1 MQRGELSEARICA
14 TGCCTKPHI
23 KQRGSDGVTRQELFT
38 WIRQQYGTEP
48 EYPWHDWNAVLRH
61 NDNNKW
67 YGVVLEVSADK
78 LGLPEAGIIDVLNV
92 KSDPLLIGSLRGQDG
107 YFPAYHMNKEK
118 WLSIQ
123 LGKPE
128 LDDAIKDLLSL
139 SYELTAPKKRK
150 PKSSAKNPGDSAN
163 GKENDRKGKQW
174 LLTYTGSPKKMNKH
188 YRERFHVDAVTAAKD
203 LQELGVNYTQEQLDQ
218 IKQAEEQRLRQ
229 RRMEREA
236 KERERLAELYEDCDG
251 HFAFI
256 AGYTDGG
263 APYGVMWE
271 EVGIDPGLPFEEK
284 VKLYHM
290 QMLG

>member
-1 MQRGELSEARICA
+1 M
-14 TGCCTKPHI
+14 
-23 KQRGSDGVTRQELFT
+23 TRQELFT
-38 WIRQQYGTEP
+38 WIHQQYGTEP
-48 EYPWHDWNAVLRH
+48 EYPWHDRNAVLRH
-61 NDNNKW
+61 KDNNKW

-78 LGLPEAGIIDVLNV
+78 LGLPEAGIVDVLNV

-218 IKQAEEQRLRQ
+218 IKEAEEQRLRQ

-236 KERERLAELYEDCDG
+236 KERERLAELYEDCDDR
-251 HFAFI
+251 FAFI

>member
-1 MQRGELSEARICA
+1 M
-14 TGCCTKPHI
+14 
-23 KQRGSDGVTRQELFT
+23 TRQELFT

-78 LGLPEAGIIDVLNV
+78 LGLPEAGIIDVIDVLNV

-139 SYELTAPKKRK
+139 SYALTAPKKRN

-163 GKENDRKGKQW
+163 GKE
-174 LLTYTGSPKKMNKH
+174 
-188 YRERFHVDAVTAAKD
+188 
-203 LQELGVNYTQEQLDQ
+203 
-218 IKQAEEQRLRQ
+218 
-229 RRMEREA
+229 
-236 KERERLAELYEDCDG
+236 KE
-251 HFAFI
+251 
-256 AGYTDGG
+256 TDEG
-263 APYGVMWE
+263 
-271 EVGIDPGLPFEEK
+271 
-284 VKLYHM
+284 
-290 QMLG
+290 

>member
-1 MQRGELSEARICA
+1 M
-14 TGCCTKPHI
+14 
-23 KQRGSDGVTRQELFT
+23 TRQELFT

-78 LGLPEAGIIDVLNV
+78 LGLPEAGIVDVLNV
-92 KSDPLLIGSLRGQDG
+92 KSDPLLIGTLRGQDG

-139 SYELTAPKKRK
+139 SYELTAPKKRN

-163 GKENDRKGKQW
+163 GKEKETDEGWAK
-174 LLTYTGSPKKMNKH
+174 GSPPPKRQAVAAH
-188 YRERFHVDAVTAAKD
+188 LYRLTEKD
-203 LQELGVNYTQEQLDQ
+203 EQALSGT
-218 IKQAEEQRLRQ
+218 LSCGC
-229 RRMEREA
+229 
-236 KERERLAELYEDCDG
+236 CDG
-251 HFAFI
+251 C
-256 AGYTDGG
+256 
-263 APYGVMWE
+263 
-271 EVGIDPGLPFEEK
+271 
-284 VKLYHM
+284 
-290 QMLG
+290 